1 MLLSAASLMSAGG
14 ARAQGD
20 PIASAIADP
29 LRPDADRAADA
40 RRKPAET
47 LAFAQVRPGM
57 KVAELFPGGG
67 YFSRMLSRVV
77 GKEGHVW
84 LVPWQE
90 PQSGRS
96 RNLAA
101 DPAYGN
107 FTYVD
112 GNLFGFRPG
121 EPLDLVFT
129 VQNYHDIASPQ
140 RAQVNQLIFRWLRA
154 GGAFVVIDH
163 AAIDGSGYATLPLHR
178 IDEAL
183 VKKEL
188 TAAGFVLAGE
198 SQALRNAADDRERNV
213 FDPAIRGRT
222 DQFMLRFVKP
232 G

>member
-77 GKEGHVW
+77 GKDGHVW

-90 PQSGRS
+90 PQSGRT
-96 RNLAA
+96 RRLAA
-101 DPAYGN
+101 DPSYGN
-107 FTYVD
+107 FTFVE
-112 GNLFGFRPG
+112 GNLLGFRPG

-129 VQNYHDIASPQ
+129 VQNYHDITSPQ
-140 RAQVNQLIFRWLRA
+140 RAQVNQLIYRWLRP
-154 GGAFVVIDH
+154 GGAYVILDH
-163 AAIDGSGYATLPLHR
+163 AAVDGSGYATLPLHR

-183 VKKEL
+183 VKKEV
-188 TAAGFVLAGE
+188 TAAGFKLAGE
-198 SQALRNAADDRERNV
+198 SQALRNRDDDRKTNV

-232 G
+232 

>member
-1 MLLSAASLMSAGG
+1 MVGAGAALTPGL

-20 PIASAIADP
+20 PIAAAIADT
-29 LRPDADRAADA
+29 LRPAADREADA
-40 RRKPAET
+40 RRKPALT
-47 LAFAQVRPGM
+47 LAFAEAKPGM

-67 YFSRMLSRVV
+67 YFSRLLSRTV
-77 GKEGHVW
+77 GRDGHVW

-96 RNLAA
+96 KRLAA

-107 FTYVD
+107 FTYAD

-140 RAQVNQLIFRWLRA
+140 RAQVNQLIFRWLKP

-163 AAIDGSGYATLPLHR
+163 AAVVGSGYASLPLHR

-183 VKKEL
+183 AKKEIQ
-188 TAAGFVLAGE
+188 AAGFVLAGE
-198 SQALRNAADDRERNV
+198 SQALRNPADDRKTNV

-222 DQFMLRFVKP
+222 DQFMLRFVKR
-232 G
+232 

>member
-1 MLLSAASLMSAGG
+1 MAG
-14 ARAQGD
+14 RVQAQGD
-20 PIASAIADP
+20 PIAAAVADAM
-29 LRPDADRAADA
+29 RPAADREADA
-40 RRKPAET
+40 RRKPAQT

-77 GKEGHVW
+77 GKGGQVW
-84 LVPWQE
+84 LIPWQE
-90 PQSGRS
+90 PQSGRT
-96 RNLAA
+96 RRLAT
-101 DPAYGN
+101 DPVYGN

-121 EPLDLVFT
+121 EPLDMVFT
-129 VQNYHDIASPQ
+129 VQNYHDITSPQ
-140 RAQVNQLIFRWLRA
+140 RAQVNQLIHRWLKP
-154 GGAFVVIDH
+154 GGAYVIVDH
-163 AAIDGSGYATLPLHR
+163 AAVDGSGYATLPLHR

-183 VKKEL
+183 VKKEV

-198 SQALRNAADDRERNV
+198 SQALRNPKDDRKTNV

-232 G
+232 